1 MKMIET
7 KSAYITKLD
16 DDTIKLVFKPG
27 AFLKKEEYSELFG
40 HYQKLIGRDHD
51 IKFLVIVQE
60 GFKMEQRYL
69 QFFKKEYR
77 TDFKKAEAY
86 IIRNPSSRMFFKV
99 GIQLIPHNYEAKLFE
114 VEKDAIE
121 WLQRIK

>member
-1 MKMIET
+1 MIET
-7 KSAYITKLD
+7 KSAYISKLD
-16 DDTIKLVFKPG
+16 EDTIKLVFKTG
-27 AFLKKEEYSELFG
+27 AFLDKEEYASLYG
-40 HYQKLIGRDHD
+40 HYCSLLGRKTEM
-51 IKFLVIVQE
+51 KFLVIVQE

-86 IIRNPSSRMFFKV
+86 VILNPSSRMFFKV

-114 VEKDAIE
+114 NEADALR
-121 WLQRIK
+121 WLKKI